1 MASLSIELALGL
13 GRFPGRDDADD
24 RVRSAIAMTDDE
36 QICLVAE
43 TEDDEPLFCL
53 GMVRVVDHQS
63 FVVIKYRFGFFK
75 RYVMFVL
82 VDVVLVF
89 IPLELNDFHNYIIIM
104 THSKVK
110 NTKQKSREFS

>member
-43 TEDDEPLFCL
+43 TEDDEPLFYL
-53 GMVRVVDHQS
+53 GMVRGES
-63 FVVIKYRFGFFK
+63 I
-75 RYVMFVL
+75 
-82 VDVVLVF
+82 
-89 IPLELNDFHNYIIIM
+89 
-104 THSKVK
+104 S
-110 NTKQKSREFS
+110 